1 MPSQLV
7 RHRIPNERLLRLV
20 AMCLVLLACLCA
32 PGARADEDAER
43 EHLARISYEL
53 QRLQQEVTDA
63 QRNADEGGRVRFR
76 YDWLTRDLQ
85 LVQRGVDEH
94 LDAPRQPRP
103 APPLRGDYR
112 Q

>member
-1 MPSQLV
+1 MPSQLDIRRGPN
-7 RHRIPNERLLRLV
+7 RHPLRLASICV
-20 AMCLVLLACLCA
+20 AMLAGIGA
-32 PGARADEDAER
+32 TTARADEDAER

-63 QRNADEGGRVRFR
+63 QRNADENGRVRFR
-76 YDWLTRDLQ
+76 YDWLSRDLQ